1 MALVIHKRA
10 NTHWCVRW
18 IGLRLGK
25 AWKLR
30 CLFMFYVLVLRLYFY
45 ELFLKALEKV
55 CFSAH
60 LHTNAHATALS
71 IVNE

>member
-1 MALVIHKRA
+1 
-10 NTHWCVRW
+10 
-18 IGLRLGK
+18 
-25 AWKLR
+25 
-30 CLFMFYVLVLRLYFY
+30 MFYALMLCLYLY

-60 LHTNAHATALS
+60 LHTNAHATVLS